1 VGDEDETGVRALD
14 DGASRLAVSVGR
26 VFRQCRVVGKEDLGS
41 DGGEDVREGPY
52 IMSEQRNTAVASRT
66 RSEFPTDG
74 DRL

>member
-1 VGDEDETGVRALD
+1 
-14 DGASRLAVSVGR
+14 
-26 VFRQCRVVGKEDLGS
+26 VGKEDLGS